1 MIDNVRIY
9 SRALS
14 DAEVQTDMNTPVTMW
29 NAGFPSAPTNLA
41 VTAQAQTSVS
51 AQWTASTDD
60 VGVTGYNLYLDG
72 TQVGT
77 TTGTSYTF
85 TGLSCSTSYQFGV
98 EAVDGSANVSPRTL
112 LTASTALC
120 DVPVGL
126 VAAYSFDE
134 GSGGLVNDAS
144 GNGHLGTISGAT
156 WTTGHFGGALSFNG
170 TNASVDLG
178 GLGTFYQSGFT
189 LEAWVQ
195 KQTASKN
202 DVAVLGSWTSSGAG
216 PMLWVDHVATRYQ
229 LTLGNN
235 GLSGYL
241 DSGHNPIA
249 GQWQHLAATFDGTTA
264 RFYIDGVLVASRAV
278 SLPVGSSNTWRI
290 GAYGA
295 SPTGFFDGLID
306 NVRVYD
312 HALTVGQIDTDMN
325 VPVTVVVPPPDTTPP
340 SAPGTLTATA
350 GASSAALS
358 WGAATDNV
366 GVTKYDVYRS
376 TTAGFTPSVA
386 NRIAQPTG
394 TSYSDTGLAAG
405 TYHYKVAAEDA
416 AGNIGAASNEAT
428 ATVAP
433 PDTTPP
439 TVSITAPSG
448 GSSVNGLV
456 TVTANAS
463 DNQSVAGVQF
473 RVDGHDVGA
482 EDTASPYSV
491 VWDTRGELNGSHT
504 LTAVARDGAG
514 NTTTSASVAVSV
526 SNAGVSTSGLRAA
539 YGFDDG
545 SGTSAVDSSGNNK
558 TATVVGGWTSGHF
571 GGAVSLNGTTNE
583 VDPPALG
590 TFYKTGFTYEA
601 WVYKQSA
608 KVDVGVV
615 GSWTAARRGGAMIW
629 VDHITGHYRLT
640 LGGTFG
646 NYLDSGQAP
655 AIGQWQHVAATYDG
669 TTARF
674 YIDGAQVATTTYTG
688 NVGDSNSWRIGAYGA
703 TATGFFDG
711 NIDNVRIYDR
721 ALSAAEIQTDMASRI
736 QPNQGP
742 PPDTTPPSAPGTLVA
757 TAGTGQVALGWGAA
771 TDNVAVTKYDVYRST
786 SAGFTPSLANRIAQ
800 PTGTSYTDTGL
811 ANGTYHYKVA
821 AEDAA
826 GNIGAASNEAT
837 ATVAPPDTTPPT
849 VSITAPAG
857 GASLSGLVT
866 VTANAA
872 DNQAVAGVQFRA
884 DGHDVGAEDTTSPYS
899 VVWDTRGELNG
910 SRTLTAVAR
919 DGAGNTTTS
928 ASVVVTVGN
937 TGVSSSG
944 LRAAYGFD
952 DGTGTSAADASGNN
966 KTATVVGGWTNGHF
980 GGAVSLNGTTNEV
993 DPPALGTFYKTG
1005 FTYEAWVYKQSA
1017 KVDVG
1022 VVGSWVGGQARWRD
1036 DLGRSHHRPLPAHAR

>member
-1 MIDNVRIY
+1 M
-9 SRALS
+9 
-14 DAEVQTDMNTPVTMW
+14 
-29 NAGFPSAPTNLA
+29 
-41 VTAQAQTSVS
+41 
-51 AQWTASTDD
+51 
-60 VGVTGYNLYLDG
+60 
-72 TQVGT
+72 
-77 TTGTSYTF
+77 
-85 TGLSCSTSYQFGV
+85 
-98 EAVDGSANVSPRTL
+98 
-112 LTASTALC
+112 
-120 DVPVGL
+120 
-126 VAAYSFDE
+126 
-134 GSGGLVNDAS
+134 
-144 GNGHLGTISGAT
+144 
-156 WTTGHFGGALSFNG
+156 
-170 TNASVDLG
+170 
-178 GLGTFYQSGFT
+178 
-189 LEAWVQ
+189 
-195 KQTASKN
+195 
-202 DVAVLGSWTSSGAG
+202 
-216 PMLWVDHVATRYQ
+216 
-229 LTLGNN
+229 
-235 GLSGYL
+235 
-241 DSGHNPIA
+241 
-249 GQWQHLAATFDGTTA
+249 
-264 RFYIDGVLVASRAV
+264 
-278 SLPVGSSNTWRI
+278 
-290 GAYGA
+290 
-295 SPTGFFDGLID
+295 
-306 NVRVYD
+306 
-312 HALTVGQIDTDMN
+312 
-325 VPVTVVVPPPDTTPP
+325 
-340 SAPGTLTATA
+340 
-350 GASSAALS
+350 
-358 WGAATDNV
+358 
-366 GVTKYDVYRS
+366 
-376 TTAGFTPSVA
+376 
-386 NRIAQPTG
+386 
-394 TSYSDTGLAAG
+394 
-405 TYHYKVAAEDA
+405 
-416 AGNIGAASNEAT
+416 
-428 ATVAP
+428 
-433 PDTTPP
+433 
-439 TVSITAPSG
+439 
-448 GSSVNGLV
+448 NGLV

-463 DNQSVAGVQF
+463 DNQAVAGVQF

-482 EDTASPYSV
+482 EDTAGPYSV

-514 NTTTSASVAVSV
+514 NTATSASVAVTV

-558 TATVVGGWTSGHF
+558 TATVVGGWTNGHF

-615 GSWTAARRGGAMIW
+615 GSWVGGQGGGAMIW

-640 LGGTFG
+640 LGSSFG

-674 YIDGAQVATTTYTG
+674 YIDGTQVATTTYTG

-736 QPNQGP
+736 QVNQGP
-742 PPDTTPPSAPGTLVA
+742 PPDTTPPSAPGTLAA
-757 TAGTGQVALGWGAA
+757 TAATGQVALSWGAA

-872 DNQAVAGVQFRA
+872 DNQAVAGVQFRV
-884 DGHDVGAEDTTSPYS
+884 DGHDVGAEDTASPYS

-910 SRTLTAVAR
+910 SRTPHCRRPRRRRQHDDLRVGRGHGQQHRCLELGPAR
-919 DGAGNTTTS
+919 CLRLRRRSRHERGRLVREQQDGDGRRRLDERSLRRRRLAQRHDQRGR
-928 ASVVVTVGN
+928 
-937 TGVSSSG
+937 SSG
-944 LRAAYGFD
+944 SGHVLQDRFHLRGLGLQA
-952 DGTGTSAADASGNN
+952 
-966 KTATVVGGWTNGHF
+966 VGEGRRRRG
-980 GGAVSLNGTTNEV
+980 
-993 DPPALGTFYKTG
+993 
-1005 FTYEAWVYKQSA
+1005 
-1017 KVDVG
+1017 G
-1022 VVGSWVGGQARWRD
+1022 VVGRRPGGGAMIWVDHITGHYRLTLGGSFGNYLDSGQAPAIGQWQHVAATYDGTTARFYIDGTQVADLDLHRQRRRLEQLADRRLRCHRD
-1036 DLGRSHHRPLPAHAR
+1036 GLLRRQHRQRPHLRPRAQRSRDPDRHGLPHPARPDPADGDDVHARRTVRTP